1 MTEVDLNEE
10 MEEELLGFSGS
21 DEKKRKRN
29 DAETNSS
36 NNNLDNKNIVQI
48 VKNSKLHSRSSPK
61 DVIMRSNVVTGKRIS
76 KPKGPKGASPPPE
89 GWTATKALQ
98 NINRLPLARSP
109 KKDSIKSVKSSRL
122 VLFVLFESSVLIS

>member
-1 MTEVDLNEE
+1 MEIDYLNEE
-10 MEEELLGFSGS
+10 MEEELYGFCGS

-29 DAETNSS
+29 DAESASS

-98 NINRLPLARSP
+98 NINRLPLSRSP
-109 KKDSIKSVKSSRL
+109 KKDTIKTVKR
-122 VLFVLFESSVLIS
+122 FVFC

>member
-1 MTEVDLNEE
+1 MEIDYLNEE
-10 MEEELLGFSGS
+10 MEEELYGFSGS

-29 DAETNSS
+29 DAESNASS
-36 NNNLDNKNIVQI
+36 NNNLDNKSIQI

-61 DVIMRSNVVTGKRIS
+61 DVIMRSNVVLGKRVS

-98 NINRLPLARSP
+98 NINRLPLSRSP
-109 KKDSIKSVKSSRL
+109 KKDTIKSVKR
-122 VLFVLFESSVLIS
+122 FVVFS